1 VIPVEVVTYAEEQ
14 DVDNLMHPSLMKRH
28 IPQWFRDIPFDRGTA
43 KDCPSFINLFKHGF
57 LVRLAQ
63 DYTYSAVSAEGAAAG
78 CHPSNQFGK
87 YPFPDGMLYRSVK
100 FYNPFWFAV
109 NREVTLMILPCW
121 WSESYK
127 DVQAIHGMVRLSPGN
142 DLEIH
147 INTHIRA
154 PAINESITL
163 PAGTPLAQLVFVDIP
178 EVSLRFDNDFAHKSK
193 HKRDGKTVI
202 ERIKKWLVPIKG

>member
-1 VIPVEVVTYAEEQ
+1 MLVEVTTYSETGDAS
-14 DVDNLMHPSLMKRH
+14 DLMHPSLMKRH

-57 LVRLAQ
+57 LVRLSE
-63 DYTYSAVSAEGAAAG
+63 DYTYSVTSSEGAPAG
-78 CHPSNQFGK
+78 GHPSDQFGK
-87 YPFPDGMLYRSVK
+87 YPFPEDKLYRSVK

-109 NREVTLMILPCW
+109 NRDVTLMILPCW
-121 WSESYK
+121 WSESHK
-127 DVQAIHGMVRLSPGN
+127 DVQAIHGMIRLSPGN

-154 PAINESITL
+154 PAVNESITL

-178 EVSLRFDNDFAHKSK
+178 EVSLMFDNGFDHKSK
-193 HKRDGKTVI
+193 HQRKGKTVI